1 GDDQASGSDTDTT
14 FAGVSAGTGGLTK
27 AGSGTFTLT
36 GINTYSGTTTLGDS
50 GGTLLIGGAGQLN
63 SGTYGGA
70 ISLGSATVFDF
81 ASSADQTL
89 SGNITGA
96 GQVKKTVGT
105 TNTLTLSGA
114 SSSYSGATTID
125 KGTVS
130 ITTATALGSGDGATT
145 VSSGA
150 TLQVAATVNAAEPLN
165 IAGTGASTA
174 GAISFTAAGTLSS
187 TVAMTANSTVQV
199 ADGVEATISGVISGS
214 FGFTKANTG
223 TLVISAANTY
233 TSTTTISAGTLK
245 LSGSGS
251 VPDRSAV
258 TVTGTFDLNNVSD
271 TVGSV
276 AGAGTINFGSATLIT
291 GDDQASGS
299 DTDTTFSGTMTGS
312 GGFTKKGTGTFTLSG
327 STSDYTGVTAIDDG
341 VVAISNAAALG
352 ASAAGQGTTVG
363 TASTNATLSV
373 AGSLTIDEPLSIRG
387 TGVTV
392 SSATVGA
399 VRVTSGSPTFT
410 AQMTALAAAE
420 IQLETGTNL
429 TITEGITGAN
439 TSLTF
444 DTLGA
449 ASQTATVGAI
459 TTGTGGITKTGSGL
473 LRLSGTNTFTGDISV
488 AASGGVIEVSGE
500 GSLGG
505 LTDGVGTYSG
515 AIALG
520 TSARLQYR
528 SSTSQILSGVISGAG
543 AIRKETSSL
552 STLTLQGSSD
562 NTYSGLTTVTAGIVE
577 VKKNNALG
585 NDVSAGA
592 TVVGSGAAIAIS
604 GGVTLAET
612 VQVSGAGIDAGGA
625 IVNQSGNNTITGAIT
640 LTNNVEIQSN
650 ADTLTFSSGLSQP
663 YNLTFETVNTAAIVV
678 TGGITTGAGTV
689 TKQGAGTVTV
699 NGTSTYSGTTTITAG
714 TLVIGSAGSLGSG
727 TYSATIA
734 NDGSFKYSSSTSQT
748 LSGAITGTGSITK
761 DTSNTSTLTLSPATT
776 SSYSGSTTVSNGT
789 LKITENSSL
798 GVSSGG
804 AAYTI
809 VSDGATL
816 EVAGGGS
823 VSTAE
828 PLRIRGTG

>member
-1 GDDQASGSDTDTT
+1 MGSDADTLTFNTSGNAFDATTGTPTLTIIGAGNVSIADPIDTPISTLTKGSTSGDTGTLTLSGVNTYTGATTISYGTVTLGVSGGIPDRSAVSMASSTTFNLANFNETVGSVATTSGATGVTISLGSATLTTGDDQASGSDTDTT
-14 FAGVSAGTGGLTK
+14 FAGVIDGTGGLTK
-27 AGSGTFTLT
+27 SGSGTFTLT
-36 GINTYSGTTTLGDS
+36 GINTYSGATTLSDS
-50 GGTLLIGGAGQLN
+50 GGTLLISGSGQLN
-63 SGTYGGA
+63 SGIYGGA

-81 ASSADQTL
+81 ASSAAQTL
-89 SGNITGA
+89 SGDITGA

-130 ITTATALGSGDGATT
+130 ITSANALGSSDGATT

-150 TLQVAATVNAAEPLN
+150 TLQVAAAVNAAEPLS
-165 IAGTGASTA
+165 IAGTGVSTA
-174 GAISFTAAGTLSS
+174 GAINFTAAGTLSS

-258 TVTGTFDLNNVSD
+258 TVTGTFNLNSVSD

-276 AGAGTINFGSATLIT
+276 AGAGTINFGSATLTT

-299 DTDTTFSGTMTGS
+299 DTDTAFSGTMTGS

-327 STSDYTGVTAIDDG
+327 STSDYTGVTAIDEG

-363 TASTNATLSV
+363 TASTNATLSI
-373 AGSLTIDEPLSIRG
+373 AGSLTINEPLSIRG

-399 VRVTSGSPTFT
+399 IRVTSGSPTFST
-410 AQMTALAAAE
+410 QMTALAAAE

-459 TTGTGGITKTGSGL
+459 TTSTGGITKTGSGL

-528 SSTSQILSGVISGAG
+528 SSTSQILSG
-543 AIRKETSSL
+543 
-552 STLTLQGSSD
+552 
-562 NTYSGLTTVTAGIVE
+562 
-577 VKKNNALG
+577 
-585 NDVSAGA
+585 
-592 TVVGSGAAIAIS
+592 
-604 GGVTLAET
+604 
-612 VQVSGAGIDAGGA
+612 
-625 IVNQSGNNTITGAIT
+625 
-640 LTNNVEIQSN
+640 
-650 ADTLTFSSGLSQP
+650 
-663 YNLTFETVNTAAIVV
+663 
-678 TGGITTGAGTV
+678 
-689 TKQGAGTVTV
+689 
-699 NGTSTYSGTTTITAG
+699 
-714 TLVIGSAGSLGSG
+714 
-727 TYSATIA
+727 
-734 NDGSFKYSSSTSQT
+734 
-748 LSGAITGTGSITK
+748 
-761 DTSNTSTLTLSPATT
+761 
-776 SSYSGSTTVSNGT
+776 
-789 LKITENSSL
+789 
-798 GVSSGG
+798 
-804 AAYTI
+804 
-809 VSDGATL
+809 
-816 EVAGGGS
+816 
-823 VSTAE
+823 
-828 PLRIRGTG
+828 